1 MRRKIVR
8 RAPQSGASRW
18 PPRPPRSTMPRP
30 RINRRGMRMWS
41 GSPRSPTPRLH
52 RRPRQWGRWIDGIF
66 WANGW
71 PFAHART
78 SKGPALRFSRQPRGR
93 SGNPAFPRRGR
104 GLNATGS
111 ASSTGTPRI
120 DFGGGRWRAQ
130 ELRAAALAAIRS
142 ARSAALTVPE
152 TGIALHA
159 IATRNAPA
167 PCRENGLSCLARH
180 VVPQGLAGR
189 AKTLLR
195 QFQPA

>member
-1 MRRKIVR
+1 MRRKILR

-41 GSPRSPTPRLH
+41 GSPRSPTPRLLRRH

-71 PFAHART
+71 PFAHARTSHART

-142 ARSAALTVPE
+142 ARSAALTLPE

-167 PCRENGLSCLARH
+167 PCRETAGAALPGILSPRD
-180 VVPQGLAGR
+180 
-189 AKTLLR
+189 
-195 QFQPA
+195 